1 MKTLLLMVNNMKKNK
16 KKYIV
21 IGLIVLA
28 LILFGTTWYLI
39 SNKEAAPVEEIKKED
54 DIKTNEFDYVLYE
67 NKSPL
72 YKEYFAKL
80 KETLLKDEVNEEEYV
95 KILSQLFV
103 VDFYSLSEKK
113 TSTDVGGLD
122 FIYEDIKENFIL
134 KATDTIYKYVESN
147 VYGDRKQ
154 ELPKVVSTTV
164 TNVVKEA
171 ITYDSVSDQE
181 GYTVTV
187 TIEYEKDM
195 DYPKEVT
202 LTFIHKEKKLYIVEV
217 K

>member
-1 MKTLLLMVNNMKKNK
+1 MKKNK

-28 LILFGTTWYLI
+28 LILFGVTWYLI
-39 SNKEAAPVEEIKKED
+39 SNKEAVPVEEIKKAD

-154 ELPKVVSTTV
+154 ELPKVISTTV

-171 ITYDSVSDQE
+171 VTYDSVSDQE
-181 GYTVTV
+181 GYKVTV

-195 DYPKEVT
+195 D
-202 LTFIHKEKKLYIVEV
+202 
-217 K
+217 

>member
-28 LILFGTTWYLI
+28 LILFGVTWYLI